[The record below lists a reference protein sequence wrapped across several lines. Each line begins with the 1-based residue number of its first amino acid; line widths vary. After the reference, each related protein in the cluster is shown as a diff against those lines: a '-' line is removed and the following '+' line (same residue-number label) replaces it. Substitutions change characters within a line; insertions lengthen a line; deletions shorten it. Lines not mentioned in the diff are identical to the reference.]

1 MRHGMAMMMAAAV
14 LVGGCGDKKA
24 ADEPKTADAPATA
37 IPASLAPFGAGYP
50 AAGDACRRLGE
61 SPATSNWLDDSA
73 VLAGCPDDAS
83 ANALGG
89 TIVATVEGVR
99 IVSVPMPTA
108 RPAPAADEGDD
119 ALVSGTDYN
128 ATSEIPCSAD
138 GSTPSGSC
146 KAGVKR
152 NRGDDA
158 TTFVEITKA
167 DGMPRTIFFKDGKAF
182 GADSAQADGSAAYDF
197 KATRS
202 GDNTNISFGP
212 ERYVVPDALV
222 VGG

>member
-1 MRHGMAMMMAAAV
+1 MRHAMVMVMAATA
-14 LVGGCGDKKA
+14 LVAGCGDKKA
-24 ADEPKTADAPATA
+24 ADEPKAADASAKA
-37 IPASLAPFGAGYP
+37 IPASLAPFGTGYP

-83 ANALGG
+83 AKALGG

-108 RPAPAADEGDD
+108 RPAPAADEGGD

-138 GSTPSGSC
+138 GSTSAGSC
-146 KAGVKR
+146 KASR
-152 NRGDDA
+152 R
-158 TTFVEITKA
+158 
-167 DGMPRTIFFKDGKAF
+167 
-182 GADSAQADGSAAYDF
+182 
-197 KATRS
+197 
-202 GDNTNISFGP
+202 
-212 ERYVVPDALV
+212 
-222 VGG
+222 